1 MPWTI
6 ADALDQT
13 GKVIVITGANSGL
26 GLESTRLLASKGATV
41 VMGCRNTQKG
51 GEAAASVRAKLPKA
65 SLEVMAIDLSSLE
78 SIAAFSQA
86 LAQRY
91 PRVDVLMNNAGVM
104 ALPYLKTAERF
115 EMQFGTNHLGHYAL
129 TAQVLPLLEAAPA
142 GRVVSVSSVAHRMG
156 KINFD
161 DLNGEKSY
169 SKWPAYGQSKLANLL
184 FTYELERWLRKHG
197 KRSIAVVAHPGYS
210 DTNLQGVG
218 PKMESSSFG
227 AFIMKLGG
235 VLLAQSAEMGAL
247 PQIYAA
253 IHPELTGGQYV
264 GPDGLMEMSGFPR
277 VVSSNAASRDEAVA
291 ARLWQVSEQLT
302 KVAFAA

>member
-1 MPWTI
+1 MPWTL

-41 VMGCRNTQKG
+41 VMGCRTPQKG
-51 GEAAASVRAKLPKA
+51 DEAAALVRAKLPKA
-65 SLEVMAIDLSSLE
+65 SLEVMELDLSSLA
-78 SIAAFSQA
+78 SITAFAQA
-86 LAQRY
+86 LAQKH

-104 ALPYLKTAERF
+104 ALPYRKTADGF
-115 EMQFGTNHLGHYAL
+115 ELQLGTNHLGHFAL

-142 GRVVSVSSVAHRMG
+142 GRVVAVSSHAHRIG
-156 KINFD
+156 TINFD

-197 KRSIAVVAHPGYS
+197 KRTISVVAHPGYS
-210 DTNLQGVG
+210 ATNLQGVG

-227 AFIMKLGG
+227 ALFMNLGA

-247 PQIYAA
+247 PQVFAA
-253 IHPELTGGQYV
+253 IHPELVGGQFV
-264 GPDGLMEMSGFPR
+264 GPDGLFEMSGFPR
-277 VVSSNAASRDEAVA
+277 IVSSNAASRDEAVA

-302 KVAFAA
+302 KVSFSA